1 MAVQPVLLILASQ
14 SSPVV
19 DDKDRG
25 MVRNPMR
32 AILLAALLLCSPMAA
47 YAQQPGGLEA
57 ARASVVSVLPVW
69 PGQAP
74 NSDEPE
80 GSGVVIG
87 DGRRVV
93 TADHVLGPGQSPRL
107 VFVRDSDGV
116 IHEAKVVHRD
126 KLTDVA
132 VLELDAGLPPAAR
145 RAGPVMVGQEVCAI
159 GNAFGLDLSVTCGH
173 VSAVHRTGVGFN
185 AVEDF
190 IQTDAAVNPGMSGGA
205 LVDSEGRLAG
215 MLSAIFTKQ
224 ADANIGV
231 NFAVHMELVD
241 AVVDDASAGRQL
253 FPFKTGVQARPVPP
267 KGETGRE
274 GLQIVN
280 VIAGSAAEAAQLK
293 PGDLIYHAGG
303 RRVRKM
309 ADWVSVMAQTRPGG
323 TVDVAGERNGEPF
336 KATLTNQ

>member
-1 MAVQPVLLILASQ
+1 MADGIGRGQVRSLMQSVLLAGLAFAAPVTVQSQ
-14 SSPVV
+14 EPA
-19 DDKDRG
+19 K
-25 MVRNPMR
+25 
-32 AILLAALLLCSPMAA
+32 
-47 YAQQPGGLEA
+47 LEA

-74 NSDEPE
+74 NADEPE
-80 GSGVVIG
+80 GSGVVVG

-93 TADHVLGPGQSPRL
+93 TADHVLGPGALPEL
-107 VFVRDSDGV
+107 VLVRDSDGV
-116 IHEAKVVHRD
+116 IHKAKVLHRD
-126 KLTDVA
+126 KLSDVA
-132 VLELDAGLPPAAR
+132 VLEVDAGLQPAPR
-145 RAGPVMVGQEVCAI
+145 RPEAVKVGQEVCAI

-205 LVDSEGRLAG
+205 LVDSDGRLVG

-241 AVVDDASAGRQL
+241 AVVGAAETGRPL
-253 FPFKTGVQARPVPP
+253 LPFKTGVLARPVPP
-267 KGETGRE
+267 NGETGRQ
-274 GLQIVN
+274 GLLV
-280 VIAGSAAEAAQLK
+280 VKVVPASAAEAGGVKA
-293 PGDLIYHAGG
+293 GDLIYFAGD

-309 ADWVSVMAQTRPGG
+309 ADWVSVMAQTGPGE
-323 TVDVAGERNGEPF
+323 TVEVAGEREGKPF
-336 KATLTNQ
+336 KAALKRER